1 MGNVTVHND
10 FDDVLNNLRGE
21 FLTDARDRLDVI
33 ERAVFEA
40 SGDTI
45 TVLRRETHNIKGMAG
60 TFGFPMVGLL
70 AHRLEDYAAQIK
82 LLDDDNRHDID
93 VFLRLMQDIL
103 QVGHDPDEA
112 DAAAL
117 IRSLPVRAEAESA
130 VPIEVLLVCPSRATA
145 RFALKDLGRLGCRVT
160 TAGSAPEAME
170 LAVRARPDLLI
181 TSAVLNGID
190 GIDLAR
196 ALGAMSATAQL
207 PVAVLTSFEDN
218 HPALLALPEHV
229 VVLHPDRGFGERVA
243 GLIAQVIAA

>member
-40 SGDTI
+40 SDDTI

-130 VPIEVLLVCPSRATA
+130 VPIEVLLV
-145 RFALKDLGRLGCRVT
+145 
-160 TAGSAPEAME
+160 
-170 LAVRARPDLLI
+170 
-181 TSAVLNGID
+181 
-190 GIDLAR
+190 
-196 ALGAMSATAQL
+196 
-207 PVAVLTSFEDN
+207 
-218 HPALLALPEHV
+218 
-229 VVLHPDRGFGERVA
+229 
-243 GLIAQVIAA
+243 